1 MENSFI
7 CFFIVTIHIIKDIK
21 TFNIT
26 ILLGILLSLICFIL
40 VLVWEN
46 YFSTFCNSGL
56 NMLSLIWNG

>member
-21 TFNIT
+21 TFNIVV
-26 ILLGILLSLICFIL
+26 LFGIILSLICFIL

-46 YFSTFCNSGL
+46 YFDSFCKAGL
-56 NMLSLIWNG
+56 NMLS